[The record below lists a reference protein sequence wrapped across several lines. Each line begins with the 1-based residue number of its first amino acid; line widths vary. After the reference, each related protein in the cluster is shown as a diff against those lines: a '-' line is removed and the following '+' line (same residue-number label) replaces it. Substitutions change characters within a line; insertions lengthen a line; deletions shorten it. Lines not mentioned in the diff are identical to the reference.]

1 MQPRSARLPSNNELK
16 VMHRDEV
23 FRVRLVN
30 ISTTGARLD
39 HLGDLAQDTAVTLR
53 HGQMRVPAYVA
64 WSNDKETGVR
74 FATPLST
81 EDMDTLRTAD
91 GGEGVWASLGH

>member
-1 MQPRSARLPSNNELK
+1 MQSRSARLPSDNELR
-16 VMHRDEV
+16 VMHADEV
-23 FRVRLVN
+23 FRVSLVN

-39 HLGDLAQDTAVTLR
+39 HLGDLAQDAPVTLR
-53 HGQMRVPAYVA
+53 HLQMRVPAHVA

-74 FATPLST
+74 FETPLST
-81 EDMDTLRTAD
+81 ADLDTLRKAD